1 MATKRLPY
9 KDNLDSN
16 LDELFSKVDFRKRD
30 NGRAGNHDA
39 EIVTVNFP
47 YAMLDVGVKHKLGRI
62 AEGYIVIGASTATF
76 IFDGVTAWDE
86 NTVSLRSVVA
96 GVTAKLIII

>member
-16 LDELFSKVDFRKRD
+16 LDELFSKVDFRKQD

-39 EIVTVNFP
+39 EIVMVNFP
-47 YAMLDVGVKHKLGRI
+47 FSLMDISVKHKLGRV
-62 AEGYIVIGASTATF
+62 AEGYIVIGSNTATF

-86 NTVSLRSVVA
+86 NTISLQSVVA
-96 GVTAKLIII
+96 GVTAKIIII